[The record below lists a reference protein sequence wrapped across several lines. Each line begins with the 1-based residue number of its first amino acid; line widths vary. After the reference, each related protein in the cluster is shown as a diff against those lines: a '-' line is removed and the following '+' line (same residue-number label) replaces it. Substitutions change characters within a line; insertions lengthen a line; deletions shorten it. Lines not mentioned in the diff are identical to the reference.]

1 MRRKGRRDGSS
12 RDRRDDKSLGQPKS
26 VAFGPMTGRRYI
38 DSRKDGELWNELSWG
53 QLGRS
58 PDLLAP

>member
-1 MRRKGRRDGSS
+1 
-12 RDRRDDKSLGQPKS
+12 
-26 VAFGPMTGRRYI
+26 MTGRRYI

-58 PDLLAP
+58 PYILAP